1 MAEKDLTH
9 VQDNNF
15 EVEILKSD
23 IPVVVD
29 FWAAWCGPCHA
40 IAPILEDLAGQY
52 SGKLKVAK
60 CNVDQNPVTPS
71 KYGIRA
77 IPTLIFFKDGKVFD
91 QITGVVSKGSIE
103 STINRML
110 S

>member
-1 MAEKDLTH
+1 MAAKNIFH
-9 VQDNNF
+9 VQDDNF
-15 EVEILKSD
+15 EAEILKSG

-40 IAPILEDLAGQY
+40 IAPILEELAEEY
-52 SGKLKVAK
+52 SNKLKVAK
-60 CNVDQNPVTPS
+60 CNVDENPVTPG
-71 KYGIRA
+71 KYGLRA

-91 QITGVVSKGSIE
+91 QITGVVSKASIE
-103 STINRML
+103 STIKRIT